1 MARALLLEFQLPLW
15 KIVVSAICPI
25 VLALRLTDR
34 YGSPMTPD
42 GILDLDATAQADA
55 VRSKQITP
63 LELVNAAIDR
73 AEATNPTLNAI
84 IHARYDRA
92 RAEAAATD
100 ISIGSFPGVPMVVKD
115 LTLMMAGEP
124 YYAGTRA
131 LQSIDFRAP
140 VDSYLYDK
148 FRAAGF
154 VVIGRTNTPELG
166 TTITTE
172 PLSMGPTKNPWNIG
186 HSTGGSSGGSAAAVA
201 AGMVA
206 VGHANDGGGSIRIPA
221 SECGLVGLKPTRARV
236 SMGPVIGDAWMGA
249 TIDHVVTRSV
259 RDSASVLDAI
269 HGAMPGDPYAAP
281 TPLRKFADEHG
292 SNPGRLRIGVYTGEG
307 GEVPI
312 DSACVDAVRSMAARL
327 EALGHHVENAAP
339 CIDDPL
345 FAGHFTAILVANMA
359 ADIAE
364 IEELVGRPLT
374 EDDIEP
380 DNRLYAYLGAETSA
394 KAYLDSVAWMQEYQ
408 RRMAAWWT
416 PATGTGFDLL
426 LTPTIAKEPPPLGW
440 LTDPAAGPG
449 GHIREVMVF
458 TAQFNITG
466 QPAIS
471 LPMHWS
477 AAGLPIGVQLVGGYG
492 REDVLIR
499 VASQLEAAHPWSARR
514 PRVWGRAVEGRT
526 V

>member
-15 KIVVSAICPI
+15 KIVVSAIDSI
-25 VLALRLTDR
+25 VLALGLIDR
-34 YGSPMTPD
+34 YGSPMNPD

-63 LELVNAAIDR
+63 LELVDAAIAR

-84 IHARYDRA
+84 IHERYDGA

-100 ISIGSFPGVPMVVKD
+100 IASGPFPGVPMVVKD

-140 VDSYLYDK
+140 VDSYLHEK

-172 PLSMGPTKNPWNIG
+172 PLSMGPTRNPWNTS

-236 SMGPVIGDAWMGA
+236 SMGPLIGDAWMGA

-259 RDSASVLDAI
+259 RDSAHVLDAI

-281 TPLRKFADEHG
+281 TPLRKFADELG
-292 SNPGRLRIGVYTGEG
+292 VDPGRLRIGVYTGEG

-312 DSACVDAVRSMAARL
+312 DAACVEAVRSLATRL
-327 EALGHHVENAAP
+327 AALGHHVEDAAP

-345 FAGHFTAILVANMA
+345 FASHFTSILVANMA

-374 EDDIEP
+374 ENDIEP
-380 DNRLYAYLGAETSA
+380 DNRLYAYLGTETSA
-394 KAYLDSVAWMQEYQ
+394 KAYLDSVAWMHEYQ

-440 LTDPAAGPG
+440 LTDPDAGPG
-449 GHIREVMVF
+449 GHIREVMIF

-477 AAGLPIGVQLVGGYG
+477 ASGLPIGTQLVAGYG

-499 VASQLEAAHPWSARR
+499 VASQLESAHPWADRR
-514 PRVWGRAVEGRT
+514 PKVWGRSI
-526 V
+526 

>member
-1 MARALLLEFQLPLW
+1 
-15 KIVVSAICPI
+15 
-25 VLALRLTDR
+25 
-34 YGSPMTPD
+34 
-42 GILDLDATAQADA
+42 
-55 VRSKQITP
+55 
-63 LELVNAAIDR
+63 
-73 AEATNPTLNAI
+73 LNAI
-84 IHARYDRA
+84 IHERYEKA

-100 ISIGSFPGVPMVVKD
+100 IATGPFPGVPMVVKD

-140 VDSYLYDK
+140 VNSYLYDK

-172 PLSMGPTKNPWNIG
+172 PKSMGPTCNPWHVG

-236 SMGPVIGDAWMGA
+236 SMGPAIGDAWMGA

-259 RDSASVLDAI
+259 RDSAHILDAI

-281 TPLRKFADEHG
+281 TPFRKFADELG
-292 SNPGRLRIGVYTGEG
+292 VDPGRLRIGVYTGAG

-312 DSACVDAVRSMAARL
+312 DPACVDAVRSMATQL

-345 FAGHFTAILVANMA
+345 FAGHFTTILVANMA

-374 EDDIEP
+374 DDDIEP
-380 DNRLYAYLGAETSA
+380 DNRLYAYLGSETSA
-394 KAYLDSVAWMQEYQ
+394 KAYLDAVAWMHEYQ
-408 RRMAAWWT
+408 RRMASWWT
-416 PATGTGFDLL
+416 PDRGIGFDLL

-449 GHIREVMVF
+449 GHVREVMVF

-514 PRVWGRAVEGRT
+514 PPVWGRVVGGRGVGGRT